1 MDGHSLKHVRALGTC
16 SPWED
21 LQECQGSSR
30 DKWNVRIQ
38 DPPREI
44 DAFAPLPLS
53 GPFVARCDDC
63 GEGRSYRSEELL
75 RLELNLSDFIPHPL
89 FR

>member
-1 MDGHSLKHVRALGTC
+1 MFEHKIPLGET
-16 SPWED
+16 
-21 LQECQGSSR
+21 
-30 DKWNVRIQ
+30 
-38 DPPREI
+38 
-44 DAFAPLPLS
+44 DAFAPLSAS